1 MYFML
6 WRMLVNSLLKYELQ
20 LHWFSIY
27 LMQGTYTDHVWH
39 ILFYYSFFIAFLPVL
54 IATNC

>member
-1 MYFML
+1 ML
-6 WRMLVNSLLKYELQ
+6 WRMLVNSLLKYELE